1 MERRAIVSDVILD
14 PKRRSSIHFY
24 RAENCRYAITNT
36 ENEYVGILLKGR
48 DPYRAQSLIE
58 VYAKNANYPAIPLF
72 IPVFSLCADF
82 EEIAPTREE
91 LLRYAEYVK
100 NREFLD
106 GSAKEQTLVALNTCL
121 NGGDHSVLTLPRSD
135 VPDEELVREMIS
147 KVDRKRFTLLY
158 YASTKNPVSRDFPND
173 EEIDLALNNW
183 AKAKADM
190 YRLLG
195 DLSIECPFPM
205 AYCDEATGAMFV
217 QAASQKYPRLSPLL
231 SNLRYPYSCINYAKN
246 YRLGKMM
253 FEKRYDSTAPFS
265 AIVSLTGETYWE
277 TVLNGIL
284 NEILSAP
291 RSLVLSID
299 PCDYLSLKL
308 KDKHTADVSSMYGED
323 SILLYDKGSVWK
335 GKRNG
340 VLVDGCANVEFI
352 GGAYFNGT
360 SCRIDYCS
368 PWIAPS
374 ETERK
379 AYLRMQVEKLMEKA
393 YGIPSDWIF
402 SDFHCAVGYAS
413 TTFDHSDFP
422 KFDVRI
428 DNIF

>member
-48 DPYRAQSLIE
+48 DAYRAQFLIE
-58 VYAKNANYPAIPLF
+58 VYAKNADYPAIPLF
-72 IPVFSLCADF
+72 IPEFSLGADF

-91 LLRYAEYVK
+91 LLRYAEHAK

-106 GSAKEQTLVALNTCL
+106 ESTKEQILTALNTCL
-121 NGGDHSVLTLPRSD
+121 NGDAHPVLTLPRSD

-147 KVDRKRFTLLY
+147 KVDRKRFTLLH

-173 EEIDLALNNW
+173 EEIDLALKNW
-183 AKAKADM
+183 AEAKTDM

-195 DLSIECPFPM
+195 DLSIERPFPM
-205 AYCDEATGAMFV
+205 AYCDKAAEALFV
-217 QAASQKYPRLSPLL
+217 QAASRKYPRLSPLL
-231 SNLRYPYSCINYAKN
+231 SSLYYPYSCIDGAKN
-246 YRLGKMM
+246 CRLGKMM
-253 FEKRYDSTAPFS
+253 FEKRYDSTDPFS
-265 AIVSLTGETYWE
+265 AIVSLTGETCWE
-277 TVLNGIL
+277 TVLSGIL

-308 KDKHTADVSSMYGED
+308 KDKHTTDVSSMYGKN
-323 SILLYDKGSVWK
+323 SILLYDKGPAWK

-340 VLVDGCANVEFI
+340 VLVEGCANVEFI
-352 GGAYFNGT
+352 GGAYFSGT
-360 SCRIDYCS
+360 SCRIDYHHLPGES
-368 PWIAPS
+368 A

-379 AYLRMQVEKLMEKA
+379 MYLRMQVEKLMEKA
-393 YGIPSDWIF
+393 YSIPSDWIF
-402 SDFHCAVGYAS
+402 SDFSGNSLFCG
-413 TTFDHSDFP
+413 TTFDHNDFLKSDIH
-422 KFDVRI
+422 FDH
-428 DNIF
+428 IF

>member
-36 ENEYVGILLKGR
+36 ENEYVGILLKWR
-48 DPYRAQSLIE
+48 NSSRAQSIIE

-72 IPVFSLCADF
+72 IPAYSLNADF

-91 LLRYAEYVK
+91 LLRYAEHVK

-106 GSAKEQTLVALNTCL
+106 GSAKEQILVALNTCL
-121 NGGDHSVLTLPRSD
+121 NGGDHSVLTPPHSD

-147 KVDRKRFTLLY
+147 KVDRKRFALLY
-158 YASTKNPVSRDFPND
+158 YASTKNFASLDFPKD
-173 EEIDLALNNW
+173 EKIDLALRKW
-183 AKAKADM
+183 AKAKTDM

-195 DLSIECPFPM
+195 DLSVERPFPM
-205 AYCDEATGAMFV
+205 VYCDKAVEELFV
-217 QAASQKYPRLSPLL
+217 QTASRKYPRLSPLL
-231 SNLRYPYSCINYAKN
+231 SSLCYPYSCINGAKN
-246 YRLGKMM
+246 CRLEKMM

-265 AIVSLTGETYWE
+265 AIVSLTGETCWE

-284 NEILSAP
+284 DEILSAP

-308 KDKHTADVSSMYGED
+308 KDKHTTDVSSMYGED
-323 SILLYDKGSVWK
+323 SILLYDKGSAWK

-340 VLVDGCANVEFI
+340 VLVEGCDNVEFI
-352 GGAYFNGT
+352 GGAYFSGT

-368 PWIAPS
+368 PWGAPS

-379 AYLRMQVEKLMEKA
+379 ACLRMQVEKLMEKA

-402 SDFHCAVGYAS
+402 SDFPCAVGYAS
-413 TTFDHSDFP
+413 TTFDHSGFP

>member
-14 PKRRSSIHFY
+14 PKQRSSIHFY

-48 DPYRAQSLIE
+48 DAYRAQFLIE
-58 VYAKNANYPAIPLF
+58 VYAKNADYPAIPLF
-72 IPVFSLCADF
+72 IPEFSLGEDF

-91 LLRYAEYVK
+91 LLRYAEHAK

-106 GSAKEQTLVALNTCL
+106 ESTKEQILTALNTCL
-121 NGGDHSVLTLPRSD
+121 NGDAHPVLTLPRSD

-147 KVDRKRFTLLY
+147 KVDRKRFTLLH

-173 EEIDLALNNW
+173 EEIDLALKNW
-183 AKAKADM
+183 AKAKTDM

-195 DLSIECPFPM
+195 DLSIERPFPM
-205 AYCDEATGAMFV
+205 TYCDKAAEALFV
-217 QAASQKYPRLSPLL
+217 QAASRKYPRLSPLL
-231 SNLRYPYSCINYAKN
+231 SNLCYPYSCINGAKN
-246 YRLGKMM
+246 CRLEKMM
-253 FEKRYDSTAPFS
+253 FEKRYDSTDPFS
-265 AIVSLTGETYWE
+265 AIVSLTGETCWK
-277 TVLNGIL
+277 TVLNDIL
-284 NEILSAP
+284 NEILSTP

-308 KDKHTADVSSMYGED
+308 KDRHTIDVSSMYGEN
-323 SILLYDKGSVWK
+323 SILLYDKGPKWK

-340 VLVDGCANVEFI
+340 VLVEGCANVEFI
-352 GGAYFNGT
+352 GGAYFSGT

-368 PWIAPS
+368 PWLAPS

-379 AYLRMQVEKLMEKA
+379 ACLRMQVEKLMEKA

-402 SDFHCAVGYAS
+402 SDFPCAVGYAS
-413 TTFDHSDFP
+413 TTFDHSDFL
-422 KFDVRI
+422 KSDVHFDH
-428 DNIF
+428 IF

>member
-36 ENEYVGILLKGR
+36 ENEYVGILMKGR
-48 DPYRAQSLIE
+48 NPSRAQSLIE

-72 IPVFSLCADF
+72 IPAFSLDADF

-91 LLRYAEYVK
+91 LLRYAEHVK

-106 GSAKEQTLVALNTCL
+106 GSAKEQILVALNTCL
-121 NGGDHSVLTLPRSD
+121 NGGDHPVLTPPRSD
-135 VPDEELVREMIS
+135 VPDEELVHEMIS

-158 YASTKNPVSRDFPND
+158 YASTKNLVSRDFPKD
-173 EEIDLALNNW
+173 EKIDLELRRW

-195 DLSIECPFPM
+195 DLSVERPFPM
-205 AYCDEATGAMFV
+205 TYCNNAADVLFV

-231 SNLRYPYSCINYAKN
+231 SNLFYPYSCINGAKN
-246 YRLGKMM
+246 CSLEKMM

-265 AIVSLTGETYWE
+265 AIVSLTGETYWD
-277 TVLNGIL
+277 TVLSDIL
-284 NEILSAP
+284 DEILSAP

-308 KDKHTADVSSMYGED
+308 KDRNTMRVSSMYGEN
-323 SILLYDKGSVWK
+323 SILLYDKGLVWK

-340 VLVDGCANVEFI
+340 VLVEGCANVEFI
-352 GGAYFNGT
+352 GGAYFSGT
-360 SCRIDYCS
+360 SCRIDYRS
-368 PWIAPS
+368 PWLAPG
-374 ETERK
+374 ETEQK
-379 AYLRMQVEKLMEKA
+379 ACLRMQVEKLMEKA

-402 SDFHCAVGYAS
+402 SDFPCAVGYAS
-413 TTFDHSDFP
+413 TTFDHSGFP